1 MNRKLSHAAA
11 IKIVLAAVAVLSAP
25 QATGTSRYATRLL
38 GYRPAP
44 GQFMNLEITT
54 DSLAVL
60 GPVDSVSDSDEQA
73 TSGLVSL
80 GNFGGYL
87 ILAFD
92 TPVENNPQN
101 PYGVDFTIFGNSI
114 GLSSCEPAAV
124 QVMVDENGNGLPDD
138 GPWLEL
144 AGSDYWL
151 PSTRHNTVFT
161 YQNPLYNVAH
171 QVPFTTNHSTSGAV
185 LTADTHTQPYYPD
198 PFLFE
203 SVSAESYSLEGT
215 LIEGAVDMRNP
226 RNITFLKQPA
236 FGYAD
241 NHLTPSSIA
250 LSGPRNPYF
259 ADENGAPADGFDI
272 SWAVDGQGNHVE
284 LERIDFIRI
293 YNPMSINRGW
303 LGETSPEIAGVVITE
318 PDPNYTPR
326 DYWLNYLYAPSPQV
340 AKGTTVKLTGML
352 FRNGRPC
359 LDAPAV
365 YTVSDPSVGTVD
377 SNGNFTA
384 LAEGKTT
391 VTFSASDEAPA
402 DEIEI
407 CVTSLTGVGIDL
419 NNKAA
424 ASATATCTVGGKLYI
439 PVVSLDNSP
448 ELFGTSASSN
458 RYSADTYTWY
468 NTRPSVG
475 TVDECGTFT
484 ALKSGSTVL
493 TVESQTD
500 PSLYAEIKITVKE
513 PVDVSLRVTELTFT
527 DEAPAGN
534 LTDRM
539 LFRTTDNSTVIITSA
554 VPRNAGLNLW
564 LKGNRICYDF
574 SPLSSF
580 SDILDIEA
588 THCGKNLSFEIPVS
602 YTAQTSAI
610 VDTKSLQQ
618 QSYTIFDLTGTPV
631 ANGQFSSEI
640 ALPATLPK
648 GIYILRSGD
657 TSIKIHN

>member
-1 MNRKLSHAAA
+1 
-11 IKIVLAAVAVLSAP
+11 
-25 QATGTSRYATRLL
+25 
-38 GYRPAP
+38 
-44 GQFMNLEITT
+44 
-54 DSLAVL
+54 
-60 GPVDSVSDSDEQA
+60 
-73 TSGLVSL
+73 
-80 GNFGGYL
+80 
-87 ILAFD
+87 
-92 TPVENNPQN
+92 
-101 PYGVDFTIFGNSI
+101 
-114 GLSSCEPAAV
+114 
-124 QVMVDENGNGLPDD
+124 
-138 GPWLEL
+138 
-144 AGSDYWL
+144 
-151 PSTRHNTVFT
+151 
-161 YQNPLYNVAH
+161 
-171 QVPFTTNHSTSGAV
+171 
-185 LTADTHTQPYYPD
+185 
-198 PFLFE
+198 
-203 SVSAESYSLEGT
+203 
-215 LIEGAVDMRNP
+215 
-226 RNITFLKQPA
+226 
-236 FGYAD
+236 
-241 NHLTPSSIA
+241 
-250 LSGPRNPYF
+250 
-259 ADENGAPADGFDI
+259 
-272 SWAVDGQGNHVE
+272 
-284 LERIDFIRI
+284 
-293 YNPMSINRGW
+293 
-303 LGETSPEIAGVVITE
+303 
-318 PDPNYTPR
+318 
-326 DYWLNYLYAPSPQV
+326 
-340 AKGTTVKLTGML
+340 GTTVKLTGIL

-359 LDAPAV
+359 PDAPAV

-407 CVTSLTGVGIDL
+407 CVTSLTGVGIDF

-424 ASATATCTVGGKLYI
+424 ASATATCTVGEKLYI

-500 PSLYAEIKITVKE
+500 PSFYAEIKITVKE
-513 PVDVSLRVTELTFT
+513 PVDVSLRATELTFT

-554 VPRNAGLNLW
+554 VPRSADLNLW